1 MAKGAPMVIGF
12 CQQKPRS
19 WRSARISLEISLQ
32 LRCQRSKEK
41 KSMAFLH
48 EKRGEV
54 RRRPCEEPLVGA
66 PTLWPIP
73 EASSALICCT
83 LFLGVLGLG
92 FGLLGFRI
100 YLIGSDFIGLLL
112 YCFFIFAF

>member
-83 LFLGVLGLG
+83 LFLAYWASGLGYWVLG
-92 FGLLGFRI
+92 
-100 YLIGSDFIGLLL
+100 FI
-112 YCFFIFAF
+112 